1 MADEIGVCNQALA
14 ELGESFIQS
23 FHDGTSVANVCATLY
38 PDVRDET
45 LELHP
50 WNFATY
56 RTRLARSPD
65 TPAMDYRYMYPLPTN
80 PWCIKV
86 HGTDQGNGARF
97 NVGVDAYNGRVLYS
111 DQGSVSIVYTA
122 RVTDLGVW
130 APLALQVLVKLLAS
144 RLAKVLT
151 GQNSLA
157 QLKFQEAVA
166 LLPEAR
172 SADGR
177 EGYPVVLR
185 PNNRLTL
192 SRHQHGGVLQSGLVL
207 DG

>member
-23 FHDGTSVANVCATLY
+23 FSDGTSVANVCATLY
-38 PDVRDET
+38 PDVRDEV

-56 RTRLARSPD
+56 RTRLSRSPD
-65 TPAMDYRYMYPLPTN
+65 TPAMDYQYMYPLPSN

-86 HGTDQGNGARF
+86 QGTDEGNGARF
-97 NVGVDAYNGRVLYS
+97 NVGMDRFNTRVLYS

-130 APLALQVLVKLLAS
+130 APLALQILVKLLAS

-185 PNNRLTL
+185 PNTRLT
-192 SRHQHGGVLQSGLVL
+192 RRRQTHGGVLQAGLVR
-207 DG
+207 DA